1 MNISHIEHI
10 GIAVKS
16 IEEARKYYEEVLG
29 LTCYAVEEVKD
40 QLEDVNWL
48 EATTQIHELNTISSL
63 AYHINYYIVAV
74 IGVLQNKPLV
84 AQDKESFNLPPISSQ
99 EDWNNLLEKIWADA
113 EQFAKLIENFPE
125 EKLFEDMSD
134 KKYGSFYRNF
144 QGIIEHFYYHLGQI
158 AFIKKIIR
166 EK

>member
-1 MNISHIEHI
+1 MFLTKE
-10 GIAVKS
+10 IARHV
-16 IEEARKYYEEVLG
+16 REVHFGENWTDSCL
-29 LTCYAVEEVKD
+29 KD

>member
-1 MNISHIEHI
+1 MFLTKE
-10 GIAVKS
+10 IARHV
-16 IEEARKYYEEVLG
+16 REVHFGENWTDSCL
-29 LTCYAVEEVKD
+29 KD
-40 QLEDVNWL
+40 QLEDVDWL
-48 EATTQIHELNTISSL
+48 EATTQVHALNSISSL

-99 EDWNNLLEKIWADA
+99 EDWNKLLEKIWADA
-113 EQFAKLIENFPE
+113 EKFAVLIENFPE

-158 AFIKKIIR
+158 ALIKKIIR
-166 EK
+166 ET